1 MIDACCSIL
10 LLMLAMPFKETYL
23 QYFILLFRPKSNVL
37 DGEQNVE
44 GDDANLAFLGFLSE

>member
-23 QYFILLFRPKSNVL
+23 QFFILLFRPKSNVL
-37 DGEQNVE
+37 DGEQKVE